1 MPGFA
6 GQAEKTFNGTPGRAS
21 TGYIEIGA
29 SLRTWFPAKFAI
41 QREIAES
48 HTCDR
53 TTRSQKPML
62 SQSAVRRLNRQNV
75 IHAEPLKASA

>member
-21 TGYIEIGA
+21 IGYIEIGT
-29 SLRTWFPAKFAI
+29 SLRTWFTAKFAI
-41 QREIAES
+41 PSKIAES

-53 TTRSQKPML
+53 TACSQEPML
-62 SQSAVRRLNRQNV
+62 SQSAVRRLDRQSV
-75 IHAEPLKASA
+75 THADT

>member
-21 TGYIEIGA
+21 IGYIEIGT
-29 SLRTWFPAKFAI
+29 SLRTWFTAKFTI
-41 QREIAES
+41 PSGIAGS
-48 HTCDR
+48 HTYSPA
-53 TTRSQKPML
+53 TRSQKPML